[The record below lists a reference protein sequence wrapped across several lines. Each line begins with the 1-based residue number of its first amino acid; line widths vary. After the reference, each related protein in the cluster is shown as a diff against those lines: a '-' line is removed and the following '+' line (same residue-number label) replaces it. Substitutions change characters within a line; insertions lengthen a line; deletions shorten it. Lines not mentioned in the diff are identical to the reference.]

1 MARTKLTDKQ
11 KKKIIADYMEN
22 GNYRETARI
31 NSVAVDTVR
40 RIILKNKNNQDFV
53 KKSAEKKEEN
63 TKDILEYMDSIVK
76 DQKEVIN
83 LSLQVLKDKL
93 SSPDLFTN
101 IRDVAIVYG
110 TIFDKALKYKEMKLR
125 EIEIEQKKKEN
136 STDKINANILN
147 IANLLNNPMPNRSE
161 KDVQ

>member
-53 KKSAEKKEEN
+53 KKSTEKKEEN

-76 DQKEVIN
+76 DQKEVID
-83 LSLQVLKDKL
+83 LSLKVLKDKL
-93 SSPDLFTN
+93 SNPDLFTN

-110 TIFDKALKYKEMKLR
+110 TIFDKSLKYKEMKLR
-125 EIEIEQKKKEN
+125 EEEMKYKNTTTQETLDKLDALLEEQK
-136 STDKINANILN
+136 NAY
-147 IANLLNNPMPNRSE
+147 M
-161 KDVQ
+161 D

>member
-40 RIILKNKNNQDFV
+40 RIILKNKNNQDFI
-53 KKSAEKKEEN
+53 KKSTEKKEEN

-93 SSPDLFTN
+93 SSHDLFTN

-125 EIEIEQKKKEN
+125 EEEMKYKNTTTQETLDKLDDLLEEQK
-136 STDKINANILN
+136 NAY
-147 IANLLNNPMPNRSE
+147 M
-161 KDVQ
+161 D

>member
-1 MARTKLTDKQ
+1 MSRTKLTDKQ
-11 KKKIIADYMEN
+11 KKKIIADYTEN

-40 RIILKNKNNQDFV
+40 RIILKNKDNQDFV
-53 KKSAEKKEEN
+53 KKSTEKKEEN

-76 DQKEVIN
+76 DQKEVID

-93 SSPDLFTN
+93 KNPDLFTN
-101 IRDVAIVYG
+101 VRDVATVYG
-110 TIFDKALKYKEMKLR
+110 VIFDKALKYKEMKLR
-125 EIEIEQKKKEN
+125 EMEIEQKKKEN